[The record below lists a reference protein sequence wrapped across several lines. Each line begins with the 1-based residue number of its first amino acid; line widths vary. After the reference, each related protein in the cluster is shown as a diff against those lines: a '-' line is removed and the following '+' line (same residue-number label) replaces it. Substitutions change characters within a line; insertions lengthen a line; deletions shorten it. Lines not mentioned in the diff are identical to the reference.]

1 MARMFTGPVMH
12 SFIPRTKGRVRRDC
26 PNLYVIMRP
35 RSVTMPD
42 SAKLAVYLAEFN
54 ALRAEITNRNSI
66 QTSLTTFT
74 LVATGTLG
82 SFAFSSGQSHILV
95 LLLLVPLNAAT
106 GLLWLEN
113 AHSIFKAG
121 NYIKINLWAEFR
133 EIDRTATSSWEGY
146 LESRQATQPKW
157 LERGI
162 FLVPFF
168 ILFLGPIIGALIGT
182 AGKVDAGYF
191 GVFWVLDLLIALY
204 IAASWVRSVIEFLPL
219 SIGKRR

>member
-1 MARMFTGPVMH
+1 M
-12 SFIPRTKGRVRRDC
+12 S
-26 PNLYVIMRP
+26 
-35 RSVTMPD
+35 D
-42 SAKLAVYLAEFN
+42 SARLAVYLAEFN
-54 ALRAEITNRNSI
+54 ALRTEITNRTGT
-66 QTSLTTFT
+66 QYSLTTFT

-121 NYIKINLWAEFR
+121 NYIKVKLWPEFR
-133 EIDRTATSSWEGY
+133 QLDRSAMSSWEDY
-146 LESRQATQPKW
+146 IDPQQASQPIW

-191 GVFWVLDLLIALY
+191 GVFWILDLVIAFF
-204 IAASWVRSVIEFLPL
+204 IAVSWAVSVIGFLHL
-219 SIGKRR
+219 SIGKRK